1 MFGTGGRGQ
10 RAPPAKTARS
20 GKEVDSRRARAAA
33 QIPDGSARWKFGNIL
48 VKSRQ
53 WFRAHGS
60 APSDS
65 ATSSAAA
72 ARAPYTLN
80 PATFTIGTTS
90 ATATVSNVSM
100 TSTTPSTSVA
110 APPASIRSE
119 FLRTLLERGFLHQ
132 CTDLE
137 ALDAAAATGPI
148 TGYIGFDATA
158 DSLHVGSLIQIMMLR
173 HMQRTGHRPVVLMG
187 GGTTKIG
194 DPSGKDK
201 SRRLLS
207 NEQIAANIAGI
218 RRVFERF
225 LDFDG
230 DAALMVDNSDWLDA
244 LHYIPFLRE
253 YGRHFSVN
261 RMLGFE
267 SVKQR
272 LDREQ
277 PLSFLEFNYMVL
289 QAYDFLELGRRH
301 GCRLQMGGSDQWG
314 NIVCGVELGRRAAGL
329 DLYGLTSPLLATAS
343 GAKMGKTAD
352 GTVWLNSDRFSP
364 YEYWQYWQYW
374 RNTEDAD
381 VGRFLRLF
389 TELPLDEIAR
399 LEALEGA
406 EINEAKAIL
415 ATEATALCHGREAA
429 ETAEETA
436 RRTFGLPGQP
446 MEAVTAEGQA
456 TLTAEGQRTLTLGL
470 PTTEIP
476 RARLDAGAPVYDLL
490 REAGLAKS
498 NSEARRLIRGGGAR
512 VNDERFRDE
521 TGTVGPSDLTDEG
534 VIKLSAGRKRHAL
547 VRPV

>member
-1 MFGTGGRGQ
+1 M
-10 RAPPAKTARS
+10 ASPSSPA
-20 GKEVDSRRARAAA
+20 V
-33 QIPDGSARWKFGNIL
+33 
-48 VKSRQ
+48 
-53 WFRAHGS
+53 
-60 APSDS
+60 
-65 ATSSAAA
+65 
-72 ARAPYTLN
+72 
-80 PATFTIGTTS
+80 PATAPAQLRS
-90 ATATVSNVSM
+90 A
-100 TSTTPSTSVA
+100 
-110 APPASIRSE
+110 
-119 FLRTLLERGFLHQ
+119 FLRTLVERGFLHQ

-137 ALDAAAATGPI
+137 GLDAAAAAGRI

-158 DSLHVGSLIQIMMLR
+158 DSLHAGSLVQIMMLR

-187 GGTTKIG
+187 GGTTRVG
-194 DPSGKDK
+194 DPSGKDR

-207 NEQIAANIAGI
+207 GERIAANIAGI

-225 LDFDG
+225 LDFAD
-230 DAALMVDNSDWLDA
+230 DAALMADNADWLDT
-244 LHYIPFLRE
+244 LLYIPFLRE

-329 DLYGLTSPLLATAS
+329 ALHGLTSPLLTTAS

-352 GTVWLNSDRFSP
+352 GAVWLNPDRVSP
-364 YEYWQYWQYW
+364 YEYWQYW

-389 TELPLDEIAR
+389 TELPLDEIER

-406 EINEAKAIL
+406 EINEAKTIL
-415 ATEATALCHGREAA
+415 ATEATALCHGRAAAGAATEAA
-429 ETAEETA
+429 
-436 RRTFGLPGQP
+436 RNTFGPSAGTPAGRGAAGGDSPRRPGL
-446 MEAVTAEGQA
+446 EGLA
-456 TLTAEGQRTLTLGL
+456 AAARGL
-470 PTTEIP
+470 PSIEIP
-476 RARLDAGAPVYDLL
+476 RARLEEGIPACDLF

-512 VNDERFRDE
+512 VNDERIEEE
-521 TGTVGPSDLTDEG
+521 TAVLGPDAVAPEG
-534 VIKLSAGRKRHAL
+534 AIKLSAGRKRHAL
-547 VRPV
+547 VRVS